1 LECGNLLPLLKQ
13 ANAEW
18 QMSETPD
25 DKLKSFLQN
34 SVLARPAVR
43 YAVKQ
48 QNVEFVQPVC
58 WFVFTI

>member
-1 LECGNLLPLLKQ
+1 LK
-13 ANAEW
+13 
-18 QMSETPD
+18 

>member
-1 LECGNLLPLLKQ
+1 
-13 ANAEW
+13 
-18 QMSETPD
+18 MSDKLQFVARD
-25 DKLKSFLQN
+25 DKLKSLLQN
-34 SVLARPAVR
+34 LVLARSAVR